1 MEEYNEHTFSNGI
14 RLAHRQVTHTKIVHC
29 GIMLDIGSRDEKP
42 HQVGIAH
49 FWEHMAFKGT
59 KKRKSFHIINKLEA
73 VGGELNAYTTKE
85 KICFY
90 ASVLD
95 NHFDKA
101 MDILSDITFHSV
113 FPEKQIEKERG
124 VILEEMS
131 MYLDSPEDAIQDDF
145 DNLIFK
151 NHPLGNNILGTKETV
166 QGFTQEDLKNFVR
179 ENLNTRKIVVS
190 IVGNISFKKTL
201 KLTEKYLKDIPEFLS
216 KNERVHPAEYVP
228 QILKFDKPISQS
240 HVTMGLPSYPLMH
253 ENRFAYFTLIHL
265 LGGPG
270 MNSRLNAALR
280 EKHGL
285 VYGIDAN
292 YTAFTDSGYTSIYY
306 ATDSKN
312 IKKANQLIQKEL
324 LLLKTKPLG
333 NQQLKN
339 LKEQLMGQLAMADES
354 NQSFMLMMAKSLLD
368 LNKVNT
374 LEEIFGKIKAINA
387 TSLMELAN
395 ETLALEQFSYLT
407 FNSVVDSSNKCNTC

>member
-1 MEEYNEHTFSNGI
+1 MNEYSEHTLPNGI

-42 HQVGIAH
+42 HQVGLAH

-59 KKRKSFHIINKLEA
+59 KKRKSYHIINKLEV

-101 MDILSDITFHSV
+101 IDILSDITFHSI
-113 FPEKQIEKERG
+113 FPERQIEKERG

-131 MYLDSPEDAIQDDF
+131 MYLDSPEDSIQDELDSV
-145 DNLIFK
+145 IFP
-151 NHPLGNNILGTKETV
+151 NHTLGNNILGTKETI
-166 QGFTQEDLKNFVR
+166 QSFTQTDLKNFVQ
-179 ENLNTRKIVVS
+179 ENLNTDKIIVS
-190 IVGNISFKKTL
+190 VVGNISFKKAIRL
-201 KLTEKYLKDIPEFLS
+201 VEKHLKDIPAINNESIRTKPSDYKSQSLS
-216 KNERVHPAEYVP
+216 LE
-228 QILKFDKPISQS
+228 KPINQA
-240 HVTMGLPSYPLMH
+240 HVALGIPSYSLH
-253 ENRFAYFTLIHL
+253 NKNRFAYFTLIHL
-265 LGGPG
+265 LGGSG
-270 MNSRLNAALR
+270 MNSRLNASLR

-292 YTAFTDSGYTSIYY
+292 YTAFTDSGYTSIFY
-306 ATDSKN
+306 ATEPKN
-312 IKKANQLIQKEL
+312 LKKANQLVFKEINQ
-324 LLLKTKPLG
+324 LKTKSLG
-333 NQQLKN
+333 SLQLKN
-339 LKEQLMGQLAMADES
+339 LKEQLMGQLAMSDES

-374 LEEIFGKIKAINA
+374 LEEVFSKIKIIEA
-387 TSLMELAN
+387 SDLRD
-395 ETLALEQFSYLT
+395 LALEALPQQDFSNLT
-407 FNSVVDSSNKCNTC
+407 YMATY

>member
-1 MEEYNEHTFSNGI
+1 MEMNEYSEHTLPNGI
-14 RLAHRQVTHTKIVHC
+14 RLAHREVTHTKIVHC

-42 HQVGIAH
+42 HQIGLAH

-59 KKRKSFHIINKLEA
+59 KKRKSYHIINKLEV

-101 MDILSDITFHSV
+101 IDILSDITFHSI

-131 MYLDSPEDAIQDDF
+131 MYLDSPEDAIQDELDSLVF
-145 DNLIFK
+145 Q
-151 NHPLGNNILGTKETV
+151 NHTLGNNILGTKESV
-166 QGFTQEDLKNFVR
+166 QSFTQNDLKNFVE
-179 ENLNTRKIVVS
+179 ENLDTSKIVVS
-190 IVGNISFKKTL
+190 VVGNITFKKAIRL
-201 KLTEKYLKDIPEFLS
+201 VEKYLLDIPTKSNNSLRTKPSNYKSQNLVFE
-216 KNERVHPAEYVP
+216 
-228 QILKFDKPISQS
+228 KPINQA
-240 HVTMGLPSYPLMH
+240 HVALGIPSYSLNDK
-253 ENRFAYFTLIHL
+253 NRFAYFTLIHL
-265 LGGPG
+265 LGGSG
-270 MNSRLNAALR
+270 MNSRLNASLR

-292 YTAFTDSGYTSIYY
+292 YTAFTDSGYTSIFY
-306 ATDSKN
+306 ATEPKN
-312 IKKANQLIQKEL
+312 LKKANQLVQKEIE
-324 LLLKTKPLG
+324 LLKTKPLG
-333 NQQLKN
+333 SLQLKN
-339 LKEQLMGQLAMADES
+339 LKEQLMGQLAMSDES

-374 LEEIFGKIKAINA
+374 LEEVFSKIQVINA
-387 TSLMELAN
+387 SDLKNLAI
-395 ETLALEQFSYLT
+395 EALPKESFSNLT
-407 FNSVVDSSNKCNTC
+407 YKAG